1 LGALL
6 SQLLKQ
12 NTKSNIPES
21 ETFDL
26 FDRHD
31 AKATYPTI
39 GELETTL
46 YKVVNNLSKVFIVI
60 DALDELADREG
71 IIDFLSSLTMLDG
84 NFKVFV
90 ASRRDN
96 DLEAAFGSFGNI
108 AITSNNIE
116 ADIEQYVRYR
126 IGSFGWADVPDLDGI
141 VQELVRRADG
151 MQVLSQQ
158 SPERRANRVF

>member
-1 LGALL
+1 VLGALL

-12 NTKSNIPES
+12 NTKSNILEPGV
-21 ETFDL
+21 FDL

-31 AKATYPTI
+31 AKATYPTM

-46 YKVVNNLSKVFIVI
+46 SKVLENLSKVFIII
-60 DALDELADREG
+60 DALDELADRGEV
-71 IIDFLSSLTMLDG
+71 IDFLSSLTMMDG

-108 AITSNNIE
+108 AITSSYIE
-116 ADIEQYVRYR
+116 ADIEQYVRFR
-126 IGSFGWADVPDLDGI
+126 IRSFGWGDVPDLDGI

-151 MQVLSQQ
+151 MQVLPQ
-158 SPERRANRVF
+158 